1 MAQTVRLARI
11 WGIDIGI
18 HYTWLIS
25 FGLITWTLAAAVFP
39 SEYPYWPRILVM
51 GVSVVTSLLFF
62 ASVLLHELGHSWQA
76 LRRGIPVADIT
87 LFVFGGAAR
96 ITKEAETPRDEFMVA
111 AAGPAVSLILAA
123 IFFGIYSL
131 LPPPGPLAVLGT
143 ISPLDPVRAVAGWLA
158 RVNLVL
164 AVFNLVPGFPLDG
177 GRILRAVVWASTDN
191 FRRATRIASRS
202 GQVVAY
208 FLIGI
213 GVLTA
218 FQGVLVSGIWLMFIG
233 WFLLNAAE
241 SSYRQAEVQH
251 HLQGV
256 EARRLMRS
264 EFLAL
269 PGSTAVDTMVNK
281 HILQE
286 DHRYAL
292 VIDEGRLRGIVT
304 LTDIRGVDEDRRAET
319 DLAAI
324 MTPFPLATA
333 APDMPA
339 TAVINLLGARGLRVA
354 PVMEG
359 GTVIGVIEREDII
372 RYLHLRQELQSG

>member
-11 WGIDIGI
+11 WGIDIKI

-25 FGLITWTLAAAVFP
+25 FGLITWTLAAALFP
-39 SEYPYWPRILVM
+39 SEYPYWPKSLVM
-51 GVSVVTSLLFF
+51 GVSIATSLLFF
-62 ASVLLHELGHSWQA
+62 TSVLLHELGHSWQA
-76 LRRGIPVADIT
+76 QRRGIPVADIT

-96 ITKEAETPRDEFMVA
+96 ITKEAETPRDEFTVA
-111 AAGPAVSLILAA
+111 AAGPAVSFILAA
-123 IFFGIYSL
+123 LFFGIYSL
-131 LPPPGPLAVLGT
+131 LPPPGPLAALGT
-143 ISPLDPVRAVAGWLA
+143 IAPLDPVRAMAGWLA

-177 GRILRAVVWASTDN
+177 GRILRAAVWSATGS

-241 SSYRQAEVQH
+241 SSWRQAEVQH
-251 HLQGV
+251 HLAGV
-256 EARRLMRS
+256 EAHRLMRT

-269 PGSTAVDTMVNK
+269 PGSTTVDVMVNR

-286 DHRYAL
+286 DERYAL
-292 VIDEGRLRGIVT
+292 VMDDGRLRGIVT
-304 LTDIRGVDEDRRAET
+304 LTDIRGVAEDRRADTE
-319 DLAAI
+319 LAAI
-324 MTPFPLATA
+324 MTSAPLAMA
-333 APDMPA
+333 AKETPVTD
-339 TAVINLLGARGLRVA
+339 VINLLGARGLRVA
-354 PVMEG
+354 PVMDG
-359 GTVIGVIEREDII
+359 DTVIGVIEREDII
-372 RYLHLRQELQSG
+372 KFLHVRQELQSG